1 MPRSETTSFE
11 NQDFVET
18 NHKNETELQLSADSN
33 KVLCHKFIS
42 KHSHDVTKPII
53 TSDDVVFKNKHVL
66 EEPISTH
73 FVASYGNDN
82 SVELS
87 DKKDISIER
96 SKVLSDKTDISIK
109 REKFVDGKTDISI
122 GSVEPLSDKTD
133 ISTEVTDASKVKD
146 KSDSWI
152 EHKEIIGPTFH
163 RNDSFNKA
171 VNGEEEE
178 GDEDKKSVI
187 H

>member
-1 MPRSETTSFE
+1 MPRSETTSFQ

-18 NHKNETELQLSADSN
+18 KTHKNKTELQLSADSN
-33 KVLCHKFIS
+33 KVLCHKDIS
-42 KHSHDVTKPII
+42 KQIHDVTKPII
-53 TSDDVVFKNKHVL
+53 TSDDVVFKHKQVL
-66 EEPISTH
+66 EESISTH

-96 SKVLSDKTDISIK
+96 SKV
-109 REKFVDGKTDISI
+109 
-122 GSVEPLSDKTD
+122 LSDKTD

>member
-1 MPRSETTSFE
+1 MPRSETTFE

-18 NHKNETELQLSADSN
+18 KTHRNETELQLSADSN
-33 KVLCHKFIS
+33 KVLCHKDIS
-42 KHSHDVTKPII
+42 KQIHDVTKPII
-53 TSDDVVFKNKHVL
+53 TSDDVVHKHKQVL
-66 EEPISTH
+66 EESISTH

-96 SKVLSDKTDISIK
+96 SKVLSDKTEIPVKEEI
-109 REKFVDGKTDISI
+109 FFDGKTDISI
-122 GSVEPLSDKTD
+122 GSEEPLSDKTD
-133 ISTEVTDASKVKD
+133 ISIKDASKVKD
-146 KSDSWI
+146 PSDSWI
-152 EHKEIIGPTFH
+152 EHKELIGPTFH

>member
-18 NHKNETELQLSADSN
+18 NHKSETELQLSADSN

-53 TSDDVVFKNKHVL
+53 TTDDVVFKNKHVL

-96 SKVLSDKTDISIK
+96 SKVLSDKTEIPIK
-109 REKFVDGKTDISI
+109 RESFFGDKTDISI
-122 GSVEPLSDKTD
+122 GSEEPLSDKTD
-133 ISTEVTDASKVKD
+133 ISIKDTLEVKD
-146 KSDSWI
+146 PSDSWI
-152 EHKEIIGPTFH
+152 EHKETIGPTFH